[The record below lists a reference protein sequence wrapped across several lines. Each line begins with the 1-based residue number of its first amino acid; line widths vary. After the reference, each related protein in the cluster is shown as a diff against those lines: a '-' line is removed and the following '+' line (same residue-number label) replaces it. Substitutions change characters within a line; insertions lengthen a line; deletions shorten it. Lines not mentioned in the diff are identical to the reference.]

1 MRQKDTKNSCEANNI
16 LANIG
21 FAASGYLC
29 RKRYW
34 NMKKA
39 VKWLAILLSAVA
51 ALLAILCGVVYL
63 LVFSNR
69 ATTPDEIARKA
80 GLRLPAYRITAT
92 DDNMDR
98 MASAWSYYCYEVEF
112 DEPLS
117 ESFLKKVT
125 RKKTFLRDG
134 DLYMLEDGVADS
146 WTCCV
151 RIFPSENRAVLEY
164 TFWDFLF

>member
-1 MRQKDTKNSCEANNI
+1 
-16 LANIG
+16 
-21 FAASGYLC
+21 
-29 RKRYW
+29 
-34 NMKKA
+34 MKKA
-39 VKWLAILLSAVA
+39 FKLLAILLSVVA
-51 ALLAILCGVVYL
+51 TLLAILGGGAYL

-80 GLRLPAYRITAT
+80 GLRLPACRITAS
-92 DDNMDR
+92 DDNMGR
-98 MASAWSYYCYEVEF
+98 TASAWSYYCYEVEF

-117 ESFLKKVT
+117 ESFLKKVA

-134 DLYMLEDGVADS
+134 DLYMLEYGGADS